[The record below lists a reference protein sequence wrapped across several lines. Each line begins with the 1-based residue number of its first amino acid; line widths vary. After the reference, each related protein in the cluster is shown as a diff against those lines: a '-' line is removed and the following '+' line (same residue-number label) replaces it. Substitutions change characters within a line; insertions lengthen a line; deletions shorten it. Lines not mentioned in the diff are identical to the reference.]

1 MASTRKRA
9 IKRRVW
15 NKGLVIGKRDGLT
28 PAQVKRIRRLLDD
41 RGAAGIRDLALF
53 TTAIDTMLHGHNLV
67 RLAVG
72 DVQSR
77 NGSVRSV
84 IKAEQTRG
92 APPVWCALSR
102 VAVRALEKWIAA
114 SGKKRTD
121 YLFSGRSRDRPMSTR
136 QLSHLVELWITEAG
150 LDPKRY
156 TTESLRRTKALHIL
170 RGTGDLQTV
179 RALLGHVKIESTA
192 RYLGLK
198 TKADP
203 IEVSRAFDI

>member
-1 MASTRKRA
+1 MAPTRIRA
-9 IKRRVW
+9 IKRQVW

-53 TTAIDTMLHGHNLV
+53 SMAIDTMLHGHNLV

-102 VAVRALEKWIAA
+102 VAEGTRKM
-114 SGKKRTD
+114 D
-121 YLFSGRSRDRPMSTR
+121 RSIRQEAHRLPVLWHRPMSTR
-136 QLSHLVELWITEAG
+136 QLSHLVEHWITEAG

-156 TTESLRRTKALHIL
+156 TIESLRRTKALHIL